1 MIVKTTRKPSPMSG
15 YKKYFMFEAP
25 GDEDEETP
33 TPKANTKV
41 IKINPDDKRR
51 TDYTQYV
58 PDPDANDG
66 GEETNQTD
74 DTGDA
79 TTDIPEDTPVDD
91 TTDTGTEEPTTTDEP
106 DTTADE
112 TTPEDTP
119 QDDTA
124 APETGDGGTD
134 TGTEPMIDE
143 TDYGT
148 GDDTTQDAPE
158 NTDTADTPVETDVQ
172 TDDTDYT
179 TDNETDTETDAGDNE
194 PTTDDTDYTAGDDAG
209 DGDTETD
216 TTDDTNQDD
225 TTQQNTGLDDPDDKT
240 HKFIL
245 FKKCIS
251 LESALSNYIQKLSGI
266 MSDDLECNHI
276 YKKIT
281 NNLKEL
287 DEMLHDYMTI
297 KFENATYIQSMLFY
311 QRLLASVG
319 INLDM
324 LKHIRQKEIKMNDK
338 KSKH

>member
-25 GDEDEETP
+25 GDEDDEAP

-58 PDPDANDG
+58 PDPDANDDVDS
-66 GEETNQTD
+66 QTD
-74 DTGDA
+74 EPVDDTTN
-79 TTDIPEDTPVDD
+79 TTADVPEDTPVDD
-91 TTDTGTEEPTTTDEP
+91 TAGTEEPTVDEP
-106 DTTADE
+106 DTTGDE
-112 TTPEDTP
+112 NLSEDTP
-119 QDDTA
+119 QDETT
-124 APETGDGGTD
+124 PTETGDDSADG
-134 TGTEPMIDE
+134 GTEPMIDE
-143 TDYGT
+143 TDYGA
-148 GDDTTQDAPE
+148 GETQDTPE
-158 NTDTADTPVETDVQ
+158 NTNVPDETEETDVQ
-172 TDDTDYT
+172 TDDTDYG
-179 TDNETDTETDAGDNE
+179 TDTDADSGDTE
-194 PTTDDTDYTAGDDAG
+194 PTTDDTDYTSDNDTGN
-209 DGDTETD
+209 GDTEAD
-216 TTDDTNQDD
+216 ATDDTQNDAD
-225 TTQQNTGLDDPDDKT
+225 QQTGGLDDPNDKT

-297 KFENATYIQSMLFY
+297 KFESATYIQSMLFY

-324 LKHIRQKEIKMNDK
+324 LKHIRQKEIKMSDK

>member
-1 MIVKTTRKPSPMSG
+1 MGGNIMIVKTTRKPSPMSG

-74 DTGDA
+74 DTGAA

-91 TTDTGTEEPTTTDEP
+91 TTDI
-106 DTTADE
+106 
-112 TTPEDTP
+112 
-119 QDDTA
+119 
-124 APETGDGGTD
+124 
-134 TGTEPMIDE
+134 GTEPMIDE

>member
-1 MIVKTTRKPSPMSG
+1 MSG

-25 GDEDEETP
+25 DDEDEETP

-66 GEETNQTD
+66 GDEADQTI
-74 DTGDA
+74 DTADNT
-79 TTDIPEDTPVDD
+79 TTDVPEDTPV
-91 TTDTGTEEPTTTDEP
+91 
-106 DTTADE
+106 DE

-124 APETGDGGTD
+124 TPDANDGGTD
-134 TGTEPMIDE
+134 TGIEPTIDE

-148 GDDTTQDAPE
+148 GDDATQDAPE
-158 NTDTADTPVETDVQ
+158 NTDTADTPAETDVQ

-179 TDNETDTETDAGDNE
+179 TDNETDADTDTGDNE

-209 DGDTETD
+209 DDGTD
-216 TTDDTNQDD
+216 TDTNDDANQDD
-225 TTQQNTGLDDPDDKT
+225 TTQQNAGLDDPDDKT

-319 INLDM
+319 INFDM

>member
-91 TTDTGTEEPTTTDEP
+91 TTDI
-106 DTTADE
+106 
-112 TTPEDTP
+112 
-119 QDDTA
+119 
-124 APETGDGGTD
+124 
-134 TGTEPMIDE
+134 GTEPMIDE

>member
-66 GEETNQTD
+66 GEEVDQTD
-74 DTGDA
+74 DTTDDA
-79 TTDIPEDTPVDD
+79 TTDVPEDTPVDD
-91 TTDTGTEEPTTTDEP
+91 TTDTGTEEPTATDEP

-112 TTPEDTP
+112 NTPEDTP

-148 GDDTTQDAPE
+148 GDDATQDAPE
-158 NTDTADTPVETDVQ
+158 NTDTADTPAETDVQ
-172 TDDTDYT
+172 TDDTDYN
-179 TDNETDTETDAGDNE
+179 TDNETDV
-194 PTTDDTDYTAGDDAG
+194 DTDAG

-216 TTDDTNQDD
+216 TTDDTNQND